1 MLSLLGLLSPNSPA
15 ANRVNGQTVLI
26 TGAGQGIGHDLAL
39 LLHERGARVVLVDID
54 RHAVDAMAHRLGK
67 RALAVAADVV
77 DRDAMRQAVIR
88 AVEHFGTLDVVVANA
103 GVVPRPATLRTM
115 DGAEFDR
122 VLGVNLT
129 GVFNTVRPALD
140 HIVNA
145 RGHVVVV
152 SSCAAFAPG
161 MAGAPYMISKAA
173 VEQLGRA
180 LRVELAPFGATAGI
194 AYFGIVQTEMTRAT
208 LDRDELGAEL
218 DDLLPWPLS
227 VRISS
232 ERAAEII
239 ADGIESRAPRT
250 IAPLGWMPYAM
261 LRGLVNVA
269 LDRALTA
276 DPRVHDL
283 LRRVEQRRVRF

>member
-67 RALAVAADVV
+67 RALAVAADVT

-88 AVEHFGTLDVVVANA
+88 AVDHFGTLDVVVANA

-115 DGAEFDR
+115 DGADFDR

-180 LRVELAPFGATAGI
+180 LRVELAPWGATAGI

-239 ADGIESRAPRT
+239 ADGIERRAPRT